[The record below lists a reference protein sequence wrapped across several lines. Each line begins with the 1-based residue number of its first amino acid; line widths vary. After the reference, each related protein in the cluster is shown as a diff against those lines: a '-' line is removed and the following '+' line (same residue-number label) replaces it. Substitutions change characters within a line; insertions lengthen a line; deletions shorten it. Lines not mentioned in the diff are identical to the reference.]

1 MMNIR
6 RPLRPLARI
15 LKARMRGVD
24 PALVEAEERAARL
37 KNQRIRE
44 RKQAESRLVLMAAT
58 FFLAFAVVGG
68 KMAVLAAYDP
78 IEPELTINSSPIVNQ
93 RADIVD
99 RNGTI
104 LATNLVTASLSAHPQ
119 DMVDPVG
126 AAIGLS
132 EIFPELDVDQLV
144 RQFTGERKFVWV
156 KRKLSPEQRQ
166 LVHDLGEPG
175 LIIGPREL
183 RLYPNGPFASH
194 ILGGTSFGREGVYAA
209 EVIGVAGVELQFDD
223 YLRDPSLEG
232 APLQL
237 SIDLTVQAAI
247 RRVLEGGMRL
257 MNAKAASA
265 VLMEADT
272 GRIIA
277 MVSLPDFDP
286 NHRPN
291 PAITGD
297 PAESPLFNR
306 AAQGKYELGSV
317 FKIFTAA
324 LAMEQGVATPDSM
337 VDTSGPLVWNRF
349 RIRDF
354 RNYGPQLSLRDVIV
368 KSSNVG
374 SARLAV
380 AAGSDAQQELL
391 GALGF
396 LGALPLELPE
406 SRRSNPL
413 VPQRWSEISTMT
425 ISYGHG
431 LAVTPVHLAAGYATM
446 VNGGLRVY
454 PTLMNDVT
462 VPTEADRV
470 ISQETSDNIRDMM
483 RQVVVRGTASLGEVA
498 GYQVGGKTGTADKP
512 DPQGGYYEDRVIA
525 TFATAFPMSDP
536 KYVLIVTLDEPEE
549 TSGYEPRRTAG
560 WTAVPVAAEIIR
572 RIAPLMGLRPSAV
585 GETPDETMRLTSN

>member
-1 MMNIR
+1 MFIR

-15 LKARMRGVD
+15 LKARWRGVD

-37 KNQRIRE
+37 KDQRLRE
-44 RKQAESRLVLMAAT
+44 RRQAESRLVLMAAT
-58 FFLAFAVVGG
+58 FFLAFGVVGG
-68 KMAVLAAYDP
+68 KMALIAAT
-78 IEPELTINSSPIVNQ
+78 EPVEPVATVNASPIVNQ
-93 RADIVD
+93 RADIID

-119 DMVDPVG
+119 DMVDPVM

-132 EIFPELDVDQLV
+132 EIFPDLDVDQLL
-144 RQFTGERKFVWV
+144 RHFTGARKFVWV
-156 KRKLSPEQRQ
+156 KRKLSPEQQQ

-194 ILGGTSFGREGVYAA
+194 ILGGTSFGREGVHAA
-209 EVIGVAGVELQFDD
+209 EVIGTAGIELQFDD
-223 YLRDPSLEG
+223 YLRDPTLEG

-247 RRVLEGGMRL
+247 RRVLEGGMQL

-291 PAITGD
+291 PAVSGD
-297 PAESPLFNR
+297 PADSVLFNR
-306 AAQGKYELGSV
+306 AAQGKYELGST

-324 LAMEQGVATPDSM
+324 LAMERGIVNPDSM
-337 VDTSGPLVWNRF
+337 VNTNGPLVWRNF

-354 RNYGPQLSLRDVIV
+354 RNYGPRLSLTDVIV
-368 KSSNVG
+368 KSSNIG
-374 SARLAV
+374 TARLAI
-380 AAGSDAQQELL
+380 AAGAEAQQELL
-391 GALGF
+391 RALGF
-396 LGALPLELPE
+396 MDVTSVELPE
-406 SRRSNPL
+406 SRRSKPL
-413 VPQRWSEISTMT
+413 LPARWSEISTMT

-431 LAVTPVHLAAGYATM
+431 LAATPLHLAAGYAAM

-454 PTLMNDVT
+454 PTLLNDVNL
-462 VPTEADRV
+462 PTEDDRV
-470 ISQETSDNIRDMM
+470 ISRETSDNIRHMM
-483 RQVVVRGTASLGEVA
+483 REVVVRGTASLGEVP
-498 GYQVGGKTGTADKP
+498 GYEVGGKTGTADKP
-512 DPQGGYYEDRVIA
+512 NPQGGYHEDKVIA
-525 TFATAFPMSDP
+525 TFASAFPMSDP
-536 KYVLIVTLDEPEE
+536 QYVLIVTLDEPEE

-572 RIAPLMGLRPSAV
+572 RIAPLMGLRPNMVS
-585 GETPDETMRLTSN
+585 ETPDNAMRLTGN